1 MTRRVR
7 IVRFVVAIEAVVDD
21 GEHLTP
27 LAVDPVP
34 YLAADAALF
43 DLDHIQAALQRH
55 VDAQE
60 TQPATASSA
69 ALPEPLVD
77 HSVLDP

>member
-27 LAVDPVP
+27 LPVDPVP

-43 DLDHIQAALQRH
+43 DLDHIRAVLQRH
-55 VDAQE
+55 VDGQDVG
-60 TQPATASSA
+60 QPDAGSA
-69 ALPEPLVD
+69 AHHDVPAGSEL
-77 HSVLDP
+77 

>member
-1 MTRRVR
+1 MSARRVR

-43 DLDHIQAALQRH
+43 DLEHIRAVLQRH
-55 VDAQE
+55 VDGQDVGAP
-60 TQPATASSA
+60 TPAEQTS
-69 ALPEPLVD
+69 
-77 HSVLDP
+77 

>member
-7 IVRFVVAIEAVVDD
+7 IVRFVVSIDAVVDD

-43 DLDHIQAALQRH
+43 DLEHVQAALQRH

-60 TQPATASSA
+60 TQPANAGSA
-69 ALPEPLVD
+69 AHHDEPAGSEL
-77 HSVLDP
+77 

>member
-1 MTRRVR
+1 
-7 IVRFVVAIEAVVDD
+7 VVDD

-43 DLDHIQAALQRH
+43 DLDHVQAALQRH

-60 TQPATASSA
+60 TQPAAAGSA
-69 ALPEPLVD
+69 AHDGVGD
-77 HSVLDP
+77 RDRFDG

>member
-55 VDAQE
+55 VDAQA
-60 TQPATASSA
+60 TQPAGTTTGGSP
-69 ALPEPLVD
+69 ALDQAGSL
-77 HSVLDP
+77 

>member
-1 MTRRVR
+1 MSERRVR

-43 DLDHIQAALQRH
+43 DLDHVQAALQRH

-60 TQPATASSA
+60 TQPAERTNAGS
-69 ALPEPLVD
+69 
-77 HSVLDP
+77 

>member
-1 MTRRVR
+1 MSRRVR

-43 DLDHIQAALQRH
+43 DLEHIRAVLQRH
-55 VDAQE
+55 VDGQADGPE
-60 TQPATASSA
+60 ERYLELSAYPAT
-69 ALPEPLVD
+69 P
-77 HSVLDP
+77 DP